1 MKPAF
6 LLLFLAAT
14 AAAQPFVSEP
24 VAIAAATRPTMQTRL
39 APAMSIARDGDGFV
53 AAWSGG
59 TAINAARLDA
69 SLQPVAPV
77 REIHPYL
84 GDAYEANYPDI
95 APLDGGGYALVWLE
109 RENIWQPRNATAVLS
124 RFNAVFEPSPPVAV
138 GPLPDSGLAR
148 IAGGG
153 AGAVSVLVQG
163 NVVALDRN
171 GVATLALINT
181 WAVDDAVA
189 AGAEIA
195 LAARAFDP
203 GQPPCSFPTFQSA
216 CWRPATWELKVQIGA
231 KTFSQVF
238 TGELAPPA
246 IGFGGG
252 MHLVAWLID
261 ANEPGGR
268 IAAARIRDGAALD
281 SFAHPLILGGN
292 TSAPSRPSIAWD
304 GERFLVAW
312 QVRSASD
319 PTSFDIAA
327 AALTP
332 DGRVQPFN
340 VADTTADERNPI
352 VTAVKPGRFVL
363 AYEVA
368 ADAGR
373 RQLVART
380 IDFKVFRRRAAR

>member
-1 MKPAF
+1 
-6 LLLFLAAT
+6 
-14 AAAQPFVSEP
+14 
-24 VAIAAATRPTMQTRL
+24 
-39 APAMSIARDGDGFV
+39 V

-252 MHLVAWLID
+252 MYLVTWLSD
-261 ANEPGGR
+261 LNKPAGR
-268 IAAARIRDGAALD
+268 ISAARIRADGQLLDKLD
-281 SFAHPLILGGN
+281 SPRTLGTFTPGGISSR
-292 TSAPSRPSIAWD
+292 TSNASD
-304 GERFLVAW
+304 GQRFLVAW
-312 QVRSASD
+312 ESGGDLAGAVLLPNGLLQDVMLATG
-319 PTSFDIAA
+319 P
-327 AALTP
+327 
-332 DGRVQPFN
+332 GQ
-340 VADTTADERNPI
+340 ERNPL
-352 VTAVKPGRFVL
+352 VVAVMPNRFAL
-363 AYEVA
+363 AYEVQVD
-368 ADAGR
+368 DAHR
-373 RQLVART
+373 ELRFRYV
-380 IDFKVFRRRAAR
+380 DFVQFHRRAAR